1 MKIKKLDYIIFYVI
15 TLMFFFGNISVPAEP
30 QVFITCF
37 IIALIPSLILGTI
50 TNLVRLIFKKLTSWR
65 SLSDP

>member
-15 TLMFFFGNISVPAEP
+15 ALMFFVWNIVVPAKP
-30 QVFITCF
+30 QVFISCL

-50 TNLVRLIFKKLTSWR
+50 TNLVRLIFKKLT
-65 SLSDP
+65 

>member
-15 TLMFFFGNISVPAEP
+15 TLMFFVWNIAVPAEP
-30 QVFITCF
+30 QVFIVCL

-50 TNLVRLIFKKLTSWR
+50 TNLIRLIFKKLTS
-65 SLSDP
+65 